1 MSIDNR
7 LPDRGELNSRYSKLV
22 PIYEKVL
29 IGVAQD
35 LKDAL
40 LAAGLNPTIKYRV
53 KSFDSYF
60 NKLIRRMR
68 QNQGSCVPEEI
79 TDILGVRIIF
89 PFLEDIETAEKII
102 RTSFS
107 VTGSEKKG
115 INHSFREFGY
125 EATHLMLRMEP
136 YIPEETGLEVAS
148 CCEIQI
154 STILQDAW
162 SEVEHELVYKAEFT
176 PFDLPLKR
184 KLAALNANLTLA
196 DIIFQEIRDY
206 HRAMQLEL
214 KKRRSL
220 LYERTG
226 IYETIAGPQ
235 SSAGTTVD
243 QETVLQ
249 QSDSIPEDNIDNILL
264 KAITAHNEG
273 RYPRAISLYSRLLE
287 VENLPSVKSII
298 HNHRGMAY
306 LAQAK
311 YPEAIDDFSEAI
323 NLDTSN
329 FRAYNYR
336 GLCRRMIGDHG
347 TAIDDFNTSITVN
360 PYQSESY
367 YSRALAW
374 YDLGDIARAFEDCNS
389 ALNFKPES
397 SSIRSFFDMVR
408 KKMFE

>member
-22 PIYEKVL
+22 PLYEKLL

-35 LKDAL
+35 LKDVL
-40 LAAGLNPTIKYRV
+40 LAKGLNPTIKYRV
-53 KSFDSYF
+53 KSFESYF
-60 NKLIRRMR
+60 NKLIRKMR
-68 QNQGSCVPEEI
+68 QNHGSCVPEEI

-125 EATHLMLRMEP
+125 EATHLMLGIEP
-136 YIPEETGLEVAS
+136 YVPEETGLRVAP

-226 IYETIAGPQ
+226 IHETIAGSQ
-235 SSAGTTVD
+235 STVD

-249 QSDSIPEDNIDNILL
+249 QSDSMPEDTIDNILL

-287 VENLPSVKSII
+287 VENIPSVKSII

-311 YPEAIDDFSEAI
+311 YREAIDDFSAAI

-336 GLCRRMIGDHG
+336 GLCHRMIGEHD

-397 SSIRSFFDMVR
+397 SFIKSFFDMIR

>member
-1 MSIDNR
+1 MSTDKR
-7 LPDRGELNSRYSKLV
+7 LPDRDVLNRRYLKEW
-22 PIYEKVL
+22 PAYEAIL
-29 IGVAQD
+29 AAVAKD
-35 LKDAL
+35 LKDSL
-40 LAAGLNPTIKYRV
+40 MVKGLNPTIKIRV
-53 KSFDSYF
+53 KSFESYF

-68 QNQGSCVPEEI
+68 LNAGVCSPEEI

-89 PFLEDIETAEKII
+89 PFMEDIELADEII
-102 RTSFS
+102 RGSFS
-107 VTGSEKKG
+107 VTGREKKG
-115 INHSFREFGY
+115 DNHSFREFGY
-125 EATHLMLRMEP
+125 EATHLMLSIDK
-136 YIPEETGLEVAS
+136 YVTGEVALEIVP
-148 CCEIQI
+148 CCEIQL

-214 KKRRSL
+214 KKRRSV
-220 LYERTG
+220 LYEKIGFPGADSVPGSQADVPPERK
-226 IYETIAGPQ
+226 E
-235 SSAGTTVD
+235 STT
-243 QETVLQ
+243 
-249 QSDSIPEDNIDNILL
+249 QSDSMPEDTIDNILL

-273 RYPRAISLYSRLLE
+273 HYRRAISLYSRLIE
-287 VENLPSVKSII
+287 SENLPSVKSII

-306 LAQAK
+306 LAQAQ
-311 YPEAIDDFSEAI
+311 YGEAIDDFTEAV
-323 NLDTSN
+323 NLDASN

-336 GLCRRMIGDHG
+336 GLCRRMTGEHG
-347 TAIDDFNTSITVN
+347 MAIDDFNMSISVN

-374 YDLGDIARAFEDCNS
+374 FELGDTARAFEDCTS

-397 SSIRSFFDMVR
+397 ASIRSFFDMVR

>member
-1 MSIDNR
+1 MSTDNR
-7 LPDRGELNSRYSKLV
+7 LPDRDELNRFYSKRV
-22 PIYEKVL
+22 PYYEKVL
-29 IGVAQD
+29 IGVA
-35 LKDAL
+35 KDIKDSL
-40 LAAGLNPTIKYRV
+40 LVKGLNPTIKYRV
-53 KSFDSYF
+53 KSFESYF
-60 NKLIRRMR
+60 NKLIRRMK
-68 QNQGSCVPEEI
+68 QNRGSCIPEEI
-79 TDILGVRIIF
+79 TDILGARIIF

-102 RTSFS
+102 RSSFS

-115 INHSFREFGY
+115 VNHSFREFGY
-125 EATHLMLRMEP
+125 EATHLMLRIEK
-136 YIPEETGLEVAS
+136 YIPEEAGLDVVP
-148 CCEIQI
+148 CCEIQL

-214 KKRRSL
+214 KKRRSA
-220 LYERTG
+220 LYEKIG
-226 IYETIAGPQ
+226 IPGTIAGTEPV
-235 SSAGTTVD
+235 SGTTVE
-243 QETVLQ
+243 QETAPA
-249 QSDSIPEDNIDNILL
+249 QSDSMPEDTIDNILL

-273 RYPRAISLYSRLLE
+273 LYPRAISLYSRLLGT
-287 VENLPSVKSII
+287 ENLPSVKSII

-306 LAQAK
+306 LAQAR
-311 YPEAIDDFSEAI
+311 YGEAIDDFSEAVK
-323 NLDTSN
+323 LDAFN

-336 GLCRRMIGDHG
+336 GFCRRMIGEHG

-374 YDLGDIARAFEDCNS
+374 YELGDIARAFEDCNR
-389 ALNFKPES
+389 ALNLKPES
-397 SSIRSFFDMVR
+397 SSIRSFFEMVR